1 MKSFALAAALMTI
14 AAFPA
19 SAQPVSVAGG
29 NWDNIPAI
37 DAKGEYQ
44 MSTDTME
51 RLAALAEE
59 KVCDVPGFKRNRINL
74 TVPFL
79 VQFDAQKTV
88 QRVVVARLGCT
99 RLEQLLGGAAL
110 QLSKMGEYT
119 PTGEN
124 QTGWYRSELSF
135 SLR

>member
-1 MKSFALAAALMTI
+1 MKSFAFAAALMM
-14 AAFPA
+14 AAAPLA
-19 SAQPVSVAGG
+19 AQPVSVAGG

-37 DAKGEYQ
+37 DAKGDYQ
-44 MSTDTME
+44 ISTDTME
-51 RLAALAEE
+51 RLATLAEE

-99 RLEQLLGGAAL
+99 QLEQLLGGAAL
-110 QLSKMGEYT
+110 QLSKMGEYA

-124 QTGWYRSELSF
+124 QTGWYRSELSL

>member
-1 MKSFALAAALMTI
+1 MKSFAFAAALMM
-14 AAFPA
+14 AAAPLA
-19 SAQPVSVAGG
+19 AQVSVAGG

-44 MSTDTME
+44 ISTDTME
-51 RLAALAEE
+51 RLATLAEE

-79 VQFDAQKTV
+79 IQFDAQKTV
-88 QRVVVARLGCT
+88 QRVVIARLGCT
-99 RLEQLLGGAAL
+99 QLEQLLGGAAL
-110 QLSKMGEYT
+110 QLTREGEYA

-124 QTGWYRSELSF
+124 QTGWYRSELSL